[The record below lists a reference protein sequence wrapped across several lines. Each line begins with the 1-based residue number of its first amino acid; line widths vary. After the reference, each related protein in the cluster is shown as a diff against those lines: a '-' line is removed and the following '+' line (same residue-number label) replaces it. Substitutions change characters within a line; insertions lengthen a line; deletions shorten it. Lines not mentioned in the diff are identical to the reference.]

1 MKNGTVAFDAADV
14 AANRDAASLGY
25 VLFFMPLLSC
35 GNSRLGR
42 FCANQGLL
50 LSLCYLAARVILR
63 SFRWLFL
70 FGFLYDFAVTL
81 VGLAALALGI
91 YMAVQLRKYGRVT
104 QLPYVGKYTLIR

>member
-1 MKNGTVAFDAADV
+1 M
-14 AANRDAASLGY
+14 
-25 VLFFMPLLSC
+25 
-35 GNSRLGR
+35 
-42 FCANQGLL
+42 
-50 LSLCYLAARVILR
+50 ILR
-63 SFRWLFL
+63 AFRWLFL

>member
-25 VLFFMPLLSC
+25 VLFFLSLLSC

-63 SFRWLFL
+63 AFRWLFL

-104 QLPYVGKYTLIR
+104 

>member
-1 MKNGTVAFDAADV
+1 MEKW
-14 AANRDAASLGY
+14 ASRYAL
-25 VLFFMPLLSC
+25 VLFKRS
-35 GNSRLGR
+35 NSSDVSAAKSRRSKNSFLI
-42 FCANQGLL
+42 
-50 LSLCYLAARVILR
+50 SLIPAYLAARVILR
-63 SFRWLFL
+63 AFRWLFL